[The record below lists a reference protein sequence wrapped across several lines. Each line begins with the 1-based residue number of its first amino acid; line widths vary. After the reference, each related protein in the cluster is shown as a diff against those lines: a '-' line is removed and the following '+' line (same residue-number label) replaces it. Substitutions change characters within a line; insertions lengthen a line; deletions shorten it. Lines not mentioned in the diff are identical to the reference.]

1 MSGDESARAEII
13 GTIARINRAWRTG
26 RVEEMVEAFHD
37 DVVVVQPGFGTRV
50 SGREACVGSYAE
62 FAAAARVHAYDES
75 EHAVDVWGDTAV
87 ATYRF
92 RIEYEIEGKTYLET
106 GQDLLVFIRTSD
118 GWRVVWRTLAP
129 LAAESRGEE

>member
-1 MSGDESARAEII
+1 VSGDESARAEII
-13 GTIARINRAWRTG
+13 ATIGRINRAWRTG
-26 RVEEMVEAFHD
+26 RVEEMVDAFHD

-62 FAAAARVHAYDES
+62 FAAAARVLAYDES

-92 RIEYEIEGKTYLET
+92 RIEYEIEGKSYLEA
-106 GQDLLVFIRTSD
+106 GHDLLVFIRASD

-129 LAAESRGEE
+129 VPAERRDEE

>member
-13 GTIARINRAWRTG
+13 ATIGRINRAWRTG
-26 RVEEMVEAFHD
+26 RVEEMVDAFHD

-62 FAAAARVHAYDES
+62 FAAAARVLAYDES

-92 RIEYEIEGKTYLET
+92 RIEYEIEGKSYLEA
-106 GQDLLVFIRTSD
+106 GHDLLVFIRASD

-129 LAAESRGEE
+129 VPAERRDEE